1 MTFDRISREVLYQC
15 FERTGIPVK
24 REPGIYTLRQAMQ
37 VKKGADAEEQSAR
50 EILRR
55 IMETEEEASHLD
67 GTEGVLKEA
76 DGSILVPERGYRL
89 LKIREGLGGAY
100 SSELE
105 RASRKLLDALE
116 EEIEAGRVCA
126 MQEGIRKEREL
137 EYAALRAGLL
147 RCGYY
152 IG

>member
-1 MTFDRISREVLYQC
+1 MV
-15 FERTGIPVK
+15 
-24 REPGIYTLRQAMQ
+24 
-37 VKKGADAEEQSAR
+37 
-50 EILRR
+50 
-55 IMETEEEASHLD
+55 
-67 GTEGVLKEA
+67 
-76 DGSILVPERGYRL
+76 
-89 LKIREGLGGAY
+89 Y